1 MLCPRPWLGA
11 VVGLE
16 KPSVFTSPPPPS
28 LRVISLI
35 RLWAQGDGPWTTR
48 NRAPRLEEGVLV
60 HFSFWHGDYLKAG
73 EGE

>member
-16 KPSVFTSPPPPS
+16 KPSVFTSPPPLLAGDFS
-28 LRVISLI
+28 YQALGS
-35 RLWAQGDGPWTTR
+35 GDGPWTTR